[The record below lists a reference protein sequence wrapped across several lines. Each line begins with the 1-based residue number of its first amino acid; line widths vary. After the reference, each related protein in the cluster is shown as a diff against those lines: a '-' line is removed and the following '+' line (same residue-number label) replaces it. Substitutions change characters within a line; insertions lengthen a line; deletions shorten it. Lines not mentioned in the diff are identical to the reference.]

1 MKRKIL
7 LALLLVAAIC
17 LTAFAAGPVMREAY
31 GSVNGNS
38 PNAAIV
44 IDEDNVSYGEGF
56 TGEMTVSANGK
67 ITSGEVSGVK
77 IVGSGYDNGIVIRNT
92 TGGTIAIGGQEI
104 NYDANGDWIKE
115 SNSAIIINGPA
126 NDPDVEGKY
135 ATPILVDAGEGASL
149 VTVDNTFIKT
159 IGYRAP
165 TIISINSDCSV
176 VFRNCWLE
184 TEGGEKSFMPN
195 FKLLSGSTRTTCLMS
210 ENTWFYDSVIIS
222 KDWGAVSLDTTPY
235 ANVYMVNS
243 YAESWAA
250 GYGLYA
256 VNGTTT
262 RMYGS
267 KMLASQYG
275 MFLMG
280 NGSVVMDKLSN
291 ATEDALKH
299 ANYVNIYGPATE
311 DGNSIVA
318 GSINAAVVHV
328 NSGVGQTGLKNPASL
343 VVKNS
348 TLSTMPEDVMST
360 TGHDMTFVD
369 MEDYLLNP
377 IKDQGASWFYL
388 QYSKGSLVFARSAG
402 IDVTF
407 GEGAVLKPA
416 NGVLVHSAIGYDS
429 DAGNIYNDSSLRIA
443 DKISHITVNL
453 DTPVVG
459 DIVHDDYQRYL
470 YLNVN
475 ADYSGAVTSG
485 TIDTW
490 NNLWSDASLEA
501 MLEAAGYTASDF
513 SVAANGDVIRKNL
526 IRETKD
532 YPVIYGS
539 VVKLADGVKWTVT
552 DNCSMSSLTIGE
564 GSQLVLPEGF
574 SVYVDCGS
582 DYSYLSG
589 KKLDALEPGV
599 EYKMVVIA
607 CNTGYSD
614 VKSTDSYAEAVM
626 KVTEAGLMNGFGDCF
641 KPNEYLTVAQA
652 VKLAVIADQMTA
664 NGSIT
669 PLAADAG
676 EMWYQP
682 YVDYALETGIIYT
695 TAYDWN
701 AAVTKGDFN
710 AMFGADFISGKHAN
724 RWEAAA
730 YLCRILGL

>member
-7 LALLLVAAIC
+7 LALLLAAVIC
-17 LTAFAAGPVMREAY
+17 LTAFAAGPMMREAY
-31 GSVNGNS
+31 GSVSGNS

-44 IDEDNVSYGEGF
+44 IDENNVTYGEDF
-56 TGEMTVSANGK
+56 SGELTVSENGK
-67 ITSGEVSGVK
+67 IAANEISGVK

-126 NDPDVEGKY
+126 DDPDVEGKY
-135 ATPILVDAGEGASL
+135 ATPILVDAGEGTSL

-176 VFRNCWLE
+176 VFRNSWLE

-222 KDWGAVSLDTTPY
+222 KDWGAISLDTTPY

-262 RMYGS
+262 HMYGS

-280 NGSVVMDKLSN
+280 NGSVIMDKFEN
-291 ATEDALKH
+291 ATEEALKH
-299 ANYVNIYGPATE
+299 ANYVNKYGPATE
-311 DGNSIVA
+311 DGCSIVA

-328 NSGVGQTGLKNPASL
+328 NSGVGQAGLKNPASL

-348 TLSTMPEDVMST
+348 ALSTMPEDVMST
-360 TGHDMTFVD
+360 LGHDMTFVD

-388 QYSKGSLVFARSAG
+388 QYGKGSLIFARSAG

-429 DAGNIYNDSSLRIA
+429 DAGRIYNDSDLKIA

-459 DIVHDDYQRYL
+459 DILHDDYQRYL

-485 TIDTW
+485 TIHTW

-501 MLEAAGYTASDF
+501 MLEAAGYTADDF
-513 SVAANGDVIRKNL
+513 SVADNGDTIRKNL

-532 YPVIYGS
+532 YPAVYGA
-539 VVKLADGVKWTVT
+539 VVKLADSVKWTVT

-564 GSQLVLPEGF
+564 GSELILPQGY
-574 SVYVDCGS
+574 SVYINCGNN
-582 DYSYLSG
+582 YNYLSG
-589 KKLDALEPGV
+589 KKLDALDPGV

-614 VKSTDSYAEAVM
+614 VSSTSSYAEAVI
-626 KVTEAGLMNGFGDCF
+626 KVTESGLMNGFGDCF
-641 KPNEYLTVAQA
+641 KPNDYLTVAQA
-652 VKLAVIADQMTA
+652 VKLAVIADQLST
-664 NGSIT
+664 NGCVT

-676 EMWYQP
+676 QAWYLP
-682 YVDYALETGIIYT
+682 YVEYALENGIIYT

-710 AMFGADFISGKHAN
+710 AMFGADFISGKHAH

-730 YLCRILGL
+730 YLCRIFGL